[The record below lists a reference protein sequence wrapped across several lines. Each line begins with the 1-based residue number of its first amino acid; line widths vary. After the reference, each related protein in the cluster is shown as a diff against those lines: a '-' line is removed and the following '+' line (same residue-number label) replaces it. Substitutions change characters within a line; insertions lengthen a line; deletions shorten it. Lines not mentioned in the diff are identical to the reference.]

1 MKKKYYIV
9 KYTDWK
15 GNSHTRIYDNEDEML
30 DFINENKKLLKVPD
44 SMKDFQKLMGHW
56 SPLPAAPYEN
66 PNW

>member
-44 SMKDFQKLMGHW
+44 SMKDFQKLMGH
-56 SPLPAAPYEN
+56 
-66 PNW
+66 